1 MADRGGAKAKNF
13 RWQVCLIV
21 CFIWASSLLDRSIV
35 LASELEFY
43 TGASVD
49 TRAQGYEYFGFG
61 LGQSINDHWT
71 FTEKLIGNYL
81 HYEYDSGS
89 NNIRA
94 KAPGVRFQVGPKYFS
109 EGRYFI
115 LTAGLDYR
123 NTTLSRNDPSSKTKG
138 AKTGG
143 TVEAIYSQDLVER
156 LTTDL
161 IVNYS
166 SIGNFTWGR
175 GRFKYLTFATPGTQK
190 LFFGIEGIGQGNSD
204 YKAQQVGAMV
214 ELQRVKEQFSIVL
227 SGGYKHSSTFSN
239 TGYFGLEVYYK
250 IW

>member
-1 MADRGGAKAKNF
+1 MKGFERH
-13 RWQVCLIV
+13 LIA
-21 CFIWASSLLDRSIV
+21 CFVWGSLFFSLPTV
-35 LASELEFY
+35 MASELELY

-49 TRAQGYEYFGFG
+49 TRAEGYEYFGIG
-61 LGQSINDHWT
+61 LGQPISEHWT
-71 FTEKLIGNYL
+71 FMEKLVGNYL

-89 NNIRA
+89 HTIRA
-94 KAPGVRFQVGPKYFS
+94 RAPGVRFQIGPKYFT

-115 LTAGLDYR
+115 LTAGFDYR

-138 AKTGG
+138 ARTGG
-143 TVEAIYSQDLVER
+143 TIEAIYSQDLLEK

-161 IVNYS
+161 IIDYS

-175 GRFKYLTFATPGTQK
+175 GRLKYLTFAVPGIQK
-190 LFFGIEGIGQGNSD
+190 LFIGIEGIGQGNSD
-204 YKAQQVGAMV
+204 YTAQQVGPMI

-239 TGYFGLEVYYK
+239 IGYVGLEVYYK

>member
-1 MADRGGAKAKNF
+1 MNGFKHH
-13 RWQVCLIV
+13 LIACCV
-21 CFIWASSLLDRSIV
+21 WSLLFLWPLKAV
-35 LASELEFY
+35 PSELELY
-43 TGASVD
+43 TGAAVD
-49 TRAQGYEYFGFG
+49 TQAQGYEYFG
-61 LGQSINDHWT
+61 LGYGQPINDQWT
-71 FTEKLIGNYL
+71 FMGKLIGNFL
-81 HYEYDSGS
+81 HYEYESGS
-89 NNIRA
+89 DNIRA
-94 KAPGVRFQVGPKYFS
+94 KAPGFSFKIGPKYFT

-123 NTTLSRNDPSSKTKG
+123 NTTLSRNDPDSKTKG

-175 GRFKYLTFATPGTQK
+175 GRLKYLTVATPGTQK

-204 YKAQQVGAMV
+204 FTAQQVGAVV
-214 ELQRVKEQFSIVL
+214 ELQRLKEQFSIVL
-227 SGGYKHSSTFSN
+227 SGGYKHSTTFSN
-239 TGYFGLEVYYK
+239 TGYFGLEMYYK

>member
-1 MADRGGAKAKNF
+1 MSRF
-13 RWQVCLIV
+13 RRRLLACCVW
-21 CFIWASSLLDRSIV
+21 SLLLLRTPS
-35 LASELEFY
+35 AMPAELELY
-43 TGASVD
+43 TGVTID
-49 TRAQGYEYFGFG
+49 TQAQGYEYFGIG
-61 LGQSINDHWT
+61 YGHPITDHWT
-71 FTEKLIGNYL
+71 FMGKVIGNFL
-81 HYEYDSGS
+81 HYEYESGS
-89 NNIRA
+89 DNIRA
-94 KAPGVRFQVGPKYFS
+94 KAPGARFQIGPKYFT

-115 LTAGLDYR
+115 LTGGLDYR
-123 NTTLSRNDPSSKTKG
+123 NTSLSRDDPKSKTKG

-143 TVEAIYSQDLVER
+143 TVEAIYSQDLIAR

-175 GRFKYLTFATPGTQK
+175 GRLKHLTFATPGAQK

-204 YKAQQVGAMV
+204 YTAQQAGLIF